1 MATTVAAVETST
13 VLASRAVLWA
23 VLRLRVMAPA
33 GGWDPSIHTGF
44 ILAPHDLFLRYQAL
58 MEPSAR
64 FREAA

>member
-1 MATTVAAVETST
+1 
-13 VLASRAVLWA
+13 
-23 VLRLRVMAPA
+23 MAPA

-44 ILAPHDLFLRYQAL
+44 ILAPHDLCLRYQAL